1 MSSFYDDMA
10 ATVAEMLSPNADPPG
25 GTVHLLNT
33 IPGVYDPATSTTSP
47 STPVDT
53 PRSGMVFDFGPGQV
67 NGPGGLIQG
76 GDKRCLMEVGVVP
89 GLEDR
94 IITAGAV
101 EYVIKGIGTLDPSG
115 TNPVLYDI
123 HLRT

>member
-1 MSSFYDDMA
+1 MSFYDDMA

-33 IPGVYDPATSTTSP
+33 TPGVYDPATGTI
-47 STPVDT
+47 STPVVVDT

-76 GDKRCLMEVGVVP
+76 GDKRVIIEPGVVP
-89 GLEDR
+89 GLEDL
-94 IITAGAV
+94 IVANGVT
-101 EYVIKGIGTLDPSG
+101 YTIKGVGEVNPAGT
-115 TNPVLYDI
+115 PVLYDL
-123 HLRT
+123 HCRT